1 MRIQILV
8 LRFKELMKNLKWNT
22 WNISPSPFGDSC
34 RVNRGTQ
41 RQFLE
46 NICSEND
53 LISRIFGT
61 FQL

>member
-34 RVNRGTQ
+34 ACRVTEQGHPT
-41 RQFLE
+41 
-46 NICSEND
+46 S
-53 LISRIFGT
+53 IFRKYLLGKR
-61 FQL
+61 FDN